1 MANSTDIA
9 LRLFLHEDDEPDAVY
24 LVHRGD
30 FDHVDDPGCCC
41 GPLLLTEEQLR
52 AYRLPE
58 LTNLIQSFLRYQ

>member
-30 FDHVDDPGCCC
+30 FDHVDDPDCCC
-41 GPLLLTEEQLR
+41 APLLLSEDQLR
-52 AYRLPE
+52 AHTLAE
-58 LTNLIQSFLRYQ
+58 LIQLIQSFLRYQ